1 MDRRLPP
8 ERGAA
13 MTESDHRND
22 NDNKTDQPGYADAA
36 GTMEGEGMYHSDETQ
51 GETKAGSKAIEEL
64 LAVARDL
71 RANLNLLV
79 GAGRNV
85 ANEQAGRLR
94 QVAGEQ
100 AGRLRE
106 NAGRVYQRGK
116 ERAGVL
122 ADNTGDYVKD
132 EPIKALAIAAGAGLV
147 LGYLLK
153 RTR

>member
-1 MDRRLPP
+1 MSEFDN
-8 ERGAA
+8 
-13 MTESDHRND
+13 RND
-22 NDNKTDQPGYADAA
+22 NDNQIDQPGFA
-36 GTMEGEGMYHSDETQ
+36 GTAGTTEGAGMYQGDETQ
-51 GETKAGSKAIEEL
+51 GETKAGGKAIDEL

-71 RANLNLLV
+71 RANLGLLV

-85 ANEQAGRLR
+85 ASEQASRLR
-94 QVAGEQ
+94 QAAGDH

-116 ERAGVL
+116 DRAGVL
-122 ADNTGDYVKD
+122 ATDTGDYVKE

>member
-1 MDRRLPP
+1 
-8 ERGAA
+8 
-13 MTESDHRND
+13 MTDFD
-22 NDNKTDQPGYADAA
+22 NRDNNTTNDQPGYADAA
-36 GTMEGEGMYHSDETQ
+36 GTALEGEGMYHSDENPAPAT
-51 GETKAGSKAIEEL
+51 GTGKAIEEL

-71 RANLNLLV
+71 RENLGLLV

-85 ANEQAGRLR
+85 ASEQASRLR
-94 QVAGEQ
+94 QGAGEQ

-116 ERAGVL
+116 DRAGQL
-122 ADNTGDYVKD
+122 AGNTGDYVKE

-147 LGYLLK
+147 LGFLLK